1 MASNFKIF
9 MYSNHENVHFKLM
22 GDFDG
27 SSAWQLIHMI
37 KQRGTG
43 LRKIIIHTSGLSSF
57 HPFGREVF
65 KKESQNFKE
74 VKSDLVFTGEY
85 GDKLMLPG
93 STLYSG

>member
-1 MASNFKIF
+1 MH
-9 MYSNHENVHFKLM
+9 SNHENVHLKLL

-37 KQRGTG
+37 KQRATG
-43 LRKIIIHTSGLSSF
+43 LRKIIIHTSGISSL
-57 HPFGREVF
+57 HPFGWEVF
-65 KKESQNFKE
+65 QKESQNFKRLNNN
-74 VKSDLVFTGEY
+74 LVFTGEY

>member
-9 MYSNHENVHFKLM
+9 MYSNRENVHFKLM

-27 SSAWQLIHMI
+27 SSAWQLIRLI
-37 KQRGTG
+37 KQRCIG

-65 KKESQNFKE
+65 QKESQIFKE
-74 VKSDLVFTGEY
+74 LNSDLVFTGEY

-93 STLYSG
+93 STVYSV

>member
-1 MASNFKIF
+1 
-9 MYSNHENVHFKLM
+9 MYSNQEYVHFKLI

-37 KQRGTG
+37 KQRATG

-65 KKESQNFKE
+65 HKETQNFK
-74 VKSDLVFTGEY
+74 KLYDNLVFTGDF